1 MQTPTEVSTGEA
13 KHDSS
18 ASRLEMVKPPANFPS
33 QHESN
38 VARVSW
44 WQVHTLH
51 ARALQVGHWGWS
63 TCLAA
68 HSRFGS
74 SPWIPAISMEA
85 KLRLAPW
92 TTNLHA
98 HLGHVSL
105 FWTTSLESLRCKG
118 PCWAARSICGW
129 RGGPF
134 CFSTVYQV
142 AEITKGCLEVIDRW
156 QSSLKP
162 EIFGNI
168 WEYRACN
175 LTVLESCSPFFTS
188 SNKAQWQIRA
198 KARLLEQAVE
208 RCPVM
213 SDTLR
218 PC

>member
-18 ASRLEMVKPPANFPS
+18 ASRLEMVKTWIERSPS
-33 QHESN
+33 FLVTGSH
-38 VARVSW
+38 
-44 WQVHTLH
+44 
-51 ARALQVGHWGWS
+51 S
-63 TCLAA
+63 TCPCSTSWPLRVVDV
-68 HSRFGS
+68 SGS
-74 SPWIPAISMEA
+74 PQPIWKFPLDTSHIYGN
-85 KLRLAPW
+85 KVKVGPW

-98 HLGHVSL
+98 HLRHVSL
-105 FWTTSLESLRCKG
+105 FWTTSLESLRFKG
-118 PCWAARSICGW
+118 PCWAVRSICGW